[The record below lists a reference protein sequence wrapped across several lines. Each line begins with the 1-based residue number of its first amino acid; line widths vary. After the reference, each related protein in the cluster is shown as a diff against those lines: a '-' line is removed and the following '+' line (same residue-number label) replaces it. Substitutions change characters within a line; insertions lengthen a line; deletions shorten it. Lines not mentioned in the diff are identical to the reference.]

1 MQHIRFAT
9 VLLLAVSAPVLA
21 QTVQL
26 QLLPGARYEVTHRSN
41 LRESINGRHAGLVS
55 TELTGNLRASREG
68 DQLRYRGTFFVLEQT
83 IRGAVN
89 TGRRVNRS
97 IEADF
102 LADARGQMQ
111 TEVDAPYPLYRN
123 YPIVPQDAVAV
134 GEEWSGFGAITVDPL
149 RDGRYVVLPIL
160 VRYRYAGRREYGDE
174 LGHVIVADYAIRF
187 PSSAIYRSP
196 DSNIL
201 EMRGRHEAE
210 IVMSQ
215 DGTRPL
221 FIRTEIA
228 EQFQFTSGD
237 TLGREGFRL
246 TFYRIGEPLD
256 RNRARDQIATTLQRD
271 GIEQVEVEEVAA
283 GVRLRLQALQFV
295 ADQAV
300 LLPGENARLDAIA
313 AALATVPDRR
323 IVVIGHAASVG
334 LDQEELELSIARA
347 QTIVAELAAR
357 GIGQDR
363 LLFEGRGSTEPIATN
378 ATPEGRAQNRRV
390 ELVVVD

>member
-1 MQHIRFAT
+1 MYYTRCTI
-9 VLLLAVSAPVLA
+9 VLMLAASLPVA
-21 QTVQL
+21 GQSVRL

-41 LRESINGRHAGLVS
+41 LRESINGGYGGLTS
-55 TELTGNLRASREG
+55 TELTGNLRAAREG
-68 DQLRYRGTFFVLEQT
+68 DRLRYRGTFFVLEQT
-83 IRGAVN
+83 IRGAATV
-89 TGRRVNRS
+89 GRQVGRT

-111 TEVDAPYPLYRN
+111 TEADAPYPLYRN
-123 YPIVPQDAVAV
+123 YPIVPEDAVTV
-134 GEEWSGFGAITVDPL
+134 GAEWSGFGAITVDPL

-160 VRYRYAGRREYGDE
+160 VRYRYRGRREYGEE
-174 LGHVIVADYAIRF
+174 LGHLIAADYAIRF

-196 DSNIL
+196 DSPIL

-210 IVMSQ
+210 IILSE

-237 TLGREGFRL
+237 RLQREGFRL

-256 RNRARDQIATTLQRD
+256 RAGARDRITAALQRD
-271 GIEQVEVEEVAA
+271 GIEQVAVDEVDA

-300 LLPGENARLDAIA
+300 LLPTEAGRLDAIA
-313 AALATVPDRR
+313 AALAAIPERR
-323 IVVIGHAASVG
+323 IVVIGPAAAVG
-334 LDQEELELSIARA
+334 LDQEELELSVARA
-347 QTIVAELAAR
+347 RAIVAELSAR
-357 GIGQDR
+357 GVAPDR
-363 LLFEGRGSTEPIATN
+363 LLFEGRGSTEPIAPNT
-378 ATPEGRAQNRRV
+378 TPEGRAQNRRV
-390 ELVVVD
+390 EMIVVD